1 MISIWSYDDQI
12 VIRYDNMI
20 IKSWSADDDMI
31 IKSWSAYDHMII
43 KSWSDCPP
51 SSAGAEGQ
59 STRLANIISYQRWFN
74 HEWNDHDY
82 HNDNGDDDIG
92 NDDDDNGH
100 D

>member
-12 VIRYDNMI
+12 VIRYDYMM
-20 IKSWSADDDMI
+20 IKSWSAH
-31 IKSWSAYDHMII
+31 DHTMI

-59 STRLANIISYQRWFN
+59 STRLANIISFPRWF
-74 HEWNDHDY
+74 HHDWNDHDY
-82 HNDNGDDDIG
+82 HNDNGDDDIS
-92 NDDDDNGH
+92 NADDDDDDNGH